1 MLRVAGILLKT
12 VDDSNLLLVLSVL
25 VVLLPYGV
33 CFSCFALKAGSPVI
47 QISLKLTVA
56 QVGAELEILLPQPP
70 KCWDCRSGPSQLAYW
85 VFASLPGWDL
95 EQSSLFSSF
104 TPCSKPLVS
113 GCKLWPPP
121 QSWPGCQACS
131 PHRAHRIFFK
141 SVSQPPSQPSPLPR
155 SHPPRAP
162 WCALGQGWSFTRKA
176 RQTLLIHALMPLYPV
191 TLRPAR
197 VSRTSLKASVSQ
209 ESYNKI

>member
-1 MLRVAGILLKT
+1 MPGLQEWAITAGSL
-12 VDDSNLLLVLSVL
+12 
-25 VVLLPYGV
+25 GV
-33 CFSCFALKAGSPVI
+33 CFPPWLGFRAV
-47 QISLKLTVA
+47 LT
-56 QVGAELEILLPQPP
+56 
-70 KCWDCRSGPSQLAYW
+70 
-85 VFASLPGWDL
+85 
-95 EQSSLFSSF
+95 LFPF
-104 TPCSKPLVS
+104 TPWSKPLVS

-131 PHRAHRIFFK
+131 PHCAYRIFFK

-162 WCALGQGWSFTRKA
+162 WCALGQGWSFTSKA

>member
-12 VDDSNLLLVLSVL
+12 VDHSNLLLVLSVL

-33 CFSCFALKAGSPVI
+33 CFSCFALKARSPVT

-95 EQSSLFSSF
+95 EQSSLFSPSLPGLNPWCLDASCGLLLRVGLAARLAPH
-104 TPCSKPLVS
+104 TVPTGSSSRVS
-113 GCKLWPPP
+113 VSPP
-121 QSWPGCQACS
+121 QSALTPS
-131 PHRAHRIFFK
+131 
-141 SVSQPPSQPSPLPR
+141 SVTPSQGSLVCPRQSQANPAHSRPDASLPCDPEA
-155 SHPPRAP
+155 SQ
-162 WCALGQGWSFTRKA
+162 GQ
-176 RQTLLIHALMPLYPV
+176 
-191 TLRPAR
+191 
-197 VSRTSLKASVSQ
+197 
-209 ESYNKI
+209 